1 MCRHMEFWEKHYF
14 RHPTSVE
21 GLNSSIVFLSCFL
34 QRLALAGKSM
44 INSCSRGEISQQGS
58 LNLTVAT
65 ALSFYSDSGHVKTS
79 CKWLNHIHTFKTFA
93 FELKESDRVLAV
105 YYKTTNKHTRRA
117 ARWLVHLIHVIPKEN
132 EQCVSAYLMFI
143 KLRSYMSMRSLRY
156 HSNSE
161 IKLCFS
167 MFWGK
172 CFHSTF
178 VCMYIYIFP

>member
-1 MCRHMEFWEKHYF
+1 MYLKNDMIVFISCLFHVYFCLKIIHIMCRHMEFWEKHYF

-79 CKWLNHIHTFKTFA
+79 CKWLNHIQNICIWVKGIWQGA
-93 FELKESDRVLAV
+93 S
-105 YYKTTNKHTRRA
+105 
-117 ARWLVHLIHVIPKEN
+117 
-132 EQCVSAYLMFI
+132 
-143 KLRSYMSMRSLRY
+143 SL
-156 HSNSE
+156 
-161 IKLCFS
+161 L
-167 MFWGK
+167 
-172 CFHSTF
+172 
-178 VCMYIYIFP
+178 